1 MFQKVTEPWSRQEHF
16 DHYLNHVRCSYS
28 FTVEIEVTELHAKL
42 KALGLKT
49 YPVHIY
55 LLAAAVN
62 QLPEFRMGLVDGAP
76 GYWEVVHPAYTI
88 FHPETKTFSSIWTP
102 FEQNFRKFYQAC
114 TEDLANYQADRKL
127 FPQKKQ
133 PANLFDLSSIPW
145 LAFTAFDLQ
154 IAGTQ
159 PHLAPIFTIG
169 KYRQQQGKIFMPLAV
184 QLHHA
189 ACDGYHAGQFVE
201 AVRLLAKDC
210 QWLEE

>member
-76 GYWEVVHPAYTI
+76 A
-88 FHPETKTFSSIWTP
+88 
-102 FEQNFRKFYQAC
+102 RKRGQSYAGIL
-114 TEDLANYQADRKL
+114 TLRRASPRSAN
-127 FPQKKQ
+127 
-133 PANLFDLSSIPW
+133 
-145 LAFTAFDLQ
+145 
-154 IAGTQ
+154 
-159 PHLAPIFTIG
+159 
-169 KYRQQQGKIFMPLAV
+169 
-184 QLHHA
+184 
-189 ACDGYHAGQFVE
+189 C
-201 AVRLLAKDC
+201 
-210 QWLEE
+210 